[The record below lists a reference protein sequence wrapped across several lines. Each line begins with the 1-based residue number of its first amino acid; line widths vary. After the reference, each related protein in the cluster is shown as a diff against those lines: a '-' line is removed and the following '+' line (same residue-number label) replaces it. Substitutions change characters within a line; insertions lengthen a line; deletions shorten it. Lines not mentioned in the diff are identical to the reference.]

1 MSNHWLVNSAFTLN
15 KNHRYVV
22 SIPASPNDDYFPI
35 DTSKNWSY
43 KLSGNWNGPKD
54 IVVGMI
60 MEAFSGPQG
69 TRTYVFRAAG
79 ENGGLALRQLTSVTL
94 RLEPTNAEAEKSYA
108 QVNLRLGKKFRV
120 GTRTVQASADALN
133 VFNTNAVKAATYVSG
148 PQFGNVTN
156 AVPSRQLRGDIRFT
170 F

>member
-1 MSNHWLVNSAFTLN
+1 MSNHWLVNSSFTLN
-15 KNHRYVV
+15 KNHAYVV

-60 MEAFSGPQG
+60 MEAFSGFKG

-79 ENGGLALRQLTSVTL
+79 ENGGLPLRQLASVTL
-94 RLEPTNAEAEKSYA
+94 RLEPTNSESEKSYA
-108 QVNLRLGKKFRV
+108 QMNLRLGKKFRI
-120 GTRTVQASADALN
+120 GTRTIQSGRVER
-133 VFNTNAVKAATYVSG
+133 VNTNAVKGRDPIRSARNSAM
-148 PQFGNVTN
+148 TN
-156 AVPSRQLRGDIRFT
+156 G
-170 F
+170 

>member
-1 MSNHWLVNSAFTLN
+1 MSNHWLVNSSFTVN

-94 RLEPTNAEAEKSYA
+94 RLEPTNAEAEKSVRTGESEA
-108 QVNLRLGKKFRV
+108 REKIPRRHPHHPGQHGRVERVQHECRQGRDLRLRPAVRQRDQRGAV
-120 GTRTVQASADALN
+120 ASA
-133 VFNTNAVKAATYVSG
+133 
-148 PQFGNVTN
+148 
-156 AVPSRQLRGDIRFT
+156 SR
-170 F
+170 